1 MSRILAQSVAADL
14 CGRLLSRLLLLILLP
29 FILILSVL
37 PQRSAKPASLAAVPA
52 EQGGTRTGIRSG
64 SGA

>member
-14 CGRLLSRLLLLILLP
+14 CGRLLNRLLLLILLP

-37 PQRSAKPASLAAVPA
+37 PQRSAKPAALSVVPA
-52 EQGGTRTGIRSG
+52 ESGGTRTGIRSG